1 MNKVPRWR
9 QKQVRD
15 RLTRLAQIRRAGDKS
30 RRLERERKE
39 RLEAETTAALAHP
52 DPQLRKRQK

>member
-1 MNKVPRWR
+1 MTAIPRWR
-9 QKQVRD
+9 RRQTQD
-15 RLTRLAQIRRAGDKS
+15 RLMRLAQIRRAGNKS

-39 RLEAETTAALAHP
+39 RLEAETAAVLAHP

>member
-1 MNKVPRWR
+1 M
-9 QKQVRD
+9 
-15 RLTRLAQIRRAGDKS
+15 RLAQIRRAGNKS

-39 RLEAETTAALAHP
+39 RLEAETAAVLAHP